1 MKRVKTHSLE
11 HEHILTGILKC
22 LGCGANMYGNVNR
35 KRHPKGGTYRD
46 YFYYACKHPTGTT
59 GHKCDYHK
67 QWGQDIVNDAVAELI
82 KKMVTSPDFERVS
95 ERRLQPELIPL
106 NWSKSLMD

>member
-1 MKRVKTHSLE
+1 MKRFKTHSIE

-22 LGCGANMYGNVNR
+22 LGCGANMYGTINR

-59 GHKCDYHK
+59 GHKCDYNK
-67 QWGQDIVNDAVAELI
+67 LFFYSRTIREG
-82 KKMVTSPDFERVS
+82 
-95 ERRLQPELIPL
+95 
-106 NWSKSLMD
+106 